1 MARAKARGMSRRLS
15 EHRRG
20 ARRRRQPQPYNLFD
34 SYDDDDLD
42 LDEDEER
49 PTRRLSA
56 WDEVESDDDT
66 FTDSLWN
73 DDDVDLEVEVDEDED

>member
-1 MARAKARGMSRRLS
+1 MSRRLTD
-15 EHRRG
+15 HRRG
-20 ARRRRQPQPYNLFD
+20 ARRRRHPQPYNLFD
-34 SYDDDDLD
+34 SYPDDDLD
-42 LDEDEER
+42 LDDDDDER

-73 DDDVDLEVEVDEDED
+73 DDDLELDVEVDED